1 MSTRSFP
8 MMVLPVSKALELEEF
23 PKHEDVKQHLVEWQP
38 SMGNVAFFSHTW
50 LSWTHPDGAHHPKWN
65 LLRQLLNLAVEG
77 KLEVW
82 AHMNAASQ
90 QMFDKTA
97 KKQRLHIPKAELQ
110 AALTGGFI
118 WLAVARAVFKT
129 SHVDVMLDAIDAA
142 PLHSA
147 VATCNLRAVK
157 LFVEARANVDTQA
170 HHRRMTP
177 LMVAASLGHAEIAST
192 LIAAGASTR
201 ALDRKRRTAAQ
212 HAARGGHA
220 ELADRLGGAP
230 VRV

>member
-118 WLAVARAVFKT
+118 WLDYASVPQEDREAQGRA
-129 SHVDVMLDAIDAA
+129 I
-142 PLHSA
+142 
-147 VATCNLRAVK
+147 
-157 LFVEARANVDTQA
+157 
-170 HHRRMTP
+170 
-177 LMVAASLGHAEIAST
+177 ASLSSYVGEASYFFV
-192 LIAAGASTR
+192 LAS
-201 ALDRKRRTAAQ
+201 A
-212 HAARGGHA
+212 
-220 ELADRLGGAP
+220 
-230 VRV
+230 